1 MSVSTTHDFRA
12 TEDRLSAGVYAKRS
26 LTLVRGAGALVWDD
40 EGRQYIDCGA
50 GYGVLNVGHCHPAVV
65 EAVQQQAATMIA
77 CPEMFHNDQRAML
90 MEELAAVLP
99 TGMSRIFLCNSGTE
113 GTEAA
118 LKFARA
124 TTGRSEVVATMRGFH
139 GRTMGA
145 LSATWEPHYRDP
157 FGPLVPGFR
166 HVAYNNL
173 AALEEA
179 VGPQTAAVIVEV
191 VQGEG
196 GVRPGTEAFLH
207 GAEAACRRHG
217 AMLIVDE
224 VQTGFGRTGRL
235 WAVDHF
241 GIRPDLLVLAKSIAG
256 GFPMGAVAIGER
268 VGALGSGIHG
278 STFGGNPLACAAA
291 RATLRVVVDGGL
303 PAQAATKGAWLLN
316 ELRQIKSQRIREVRG
331 LGLMVGIEM
340 RERVAPLVQALQARG
355 VIVLN
360 AGPSVIRLLPPLMIS
375 DNELQTAVVAI
386 AEVVA

>member
-196 GVRPGTEAFLH
+196 GVRPGTEAFLR
-207 GAEAACRRHG
+207 GAEAVCRRHG

-331 LGLMVGIEM
+331 LGLMVGLEM

-375 DNELQTAVVAI
+375 DNELQTAVAAI